1 MAKIIHERSKCVGC
15 GACAAVCPKYWEMGG
30 DGKSQLKG
38 ATAEG
43 DNFVLT
49 VDSPECCS
57 DAANACP
64 VKCIKVEE

>member
-1 MAKIIHERSKCVGC
+1 
-15 GACAAVCPKYWEMGG
+15 
-30 DGKSQLKG
+30 LKG